1 MELAAAKNGGS
12 LKVKTVGAA
21 RKIAG
26 VKRDSEA
33 MAEKKP
39 AATRA
44 NLKKKKVDD
53 ATAAVIGPFEKKPG
67 APWHKPK
74 VLLVSSRG
82 INFRH
87 RHLMND
93 LEALLPHSK
102 KDAKLDSKSNLKM
115 INEMSNCNSCLFF
128 EARRR
133 EDMYMWLVHTP
144 NGPSIKFHMQNVH
157 TMDE

>member
-1 MELAAAKNGGS
+1 M
-12 LKVKTVGAA
+12 KVKTVGAA

-102 KDAKLDSKSNLKM
+102 KAVSSLKQGDAKICTCGWCTLPTDQASNFTCKM
-115 INEMSNCNSCLFF
+115 FIPWMN
-128 EARRR
+128 
-133 EDMYMWLVHTP
+133 
-144 NGPSIKFHMQNVH
+144 KK
-157 TMDE
+157 